1 MTTQAI
7 YEKRGTSLVFTEA
20 GVGDKALI
28 AANTDL
34 AQVAG
39 TLSAFVDRG
48 AGAAPEYHE
57 VRAYGKWE
65 ATVTLN
71 EYFAV
76 YLCQSDGTH
85 TDGGAA
91 YHATDPAAITLA
103 KCGELKLIGLV
114 KASAANTNEHGSTF
128 MVRISSRYYAIAIYN
143 ASAAKDLLFA
153 STESA
158 VVVTP
163 VFPDVQAA
171 A

>member
-1 MTTQAI
+1 MTTQAVFD
-7 YEKRGTSLVFTEA
+7 KRDTSIVFTES
-20 GVGDKALI
+20 GVGDEALI

-39 TLSAFVDRG
+39 TLSSFHDRG
-48 AGAAPEYHE
+48 AGASPGYHE

-65 ATVTLN
+65 ATVTAN

-85 TDGGAA
+85 TDGGAT
-91 YHATDPAAITLA
+91 YHDTNPAAATLA
-103 KCGELKLIGLV
+103 QCGEFQLIGLV
-114 KASAANTNEHGSTF
+114 KASAADTNEHGSTF
-128 MVRISSRYYAIAIYN
+128 TVQISSRYYAIAVYN

-153 STESA
+153 NSESA

-163 VFPDVQAA
+163 IYPDIQAA

>member
-7 YEKRGTSLVFTEA
+7 YEKRGTALVFTES
-20 GVGDKALI
+20 GVGDEALI

-39 TLSAFVDRG
+39 TISSFYDRG
-48 AGAAPEYHE
+48 AGAAPGEYE
-57 VRAYGKWE
+57 IRAYGKWE

-71 EYFAV
+71 EYFSV

-91 YHATDPAAITLA
+91 YHNTDPAAITLA
-103 KCGELKLIGLV
+103 RCGELQLIGLV
-114 KASAANTNEHGSTF
+114 KASVADTVEHGSTF
-128 MVRISSRYYAIAIYN
+128 TIRITSRYFAIAVYN

-153 STESA
+153 SSESA

-163 VFPDVQAA
+163 IYPDIQAA